1 MQPRMASRAAFAW
14 ANSALQT
21 MQARRVSAAARVR
34 TAYRICY
41 IDAADRDGTDAAAPP
56 AAVSETHLDD
66 DAAPSLE
73 RLLPSDFAVPVYF
86 ICGERCLPPL
96 PAATLAWRVSLP
108 SGTVWD
114 SKRRMQRAHWAGA
127 ILRGLV

>member
-1 MQPRMASRAAFAW
+1 MASRAAFAS
-14 ANSALQT
+14 ANSVLQT

-34 TAYRICY
+34 SVYRKC
-41 IDAADRDGTDAAAPP
+41 DAADRDGTDAAAPP

-86 ICGERCLPPL
+86 ICGERCLPPP

-108 SGTVWD
+108 SGTAWD